1 MERRDWERAA
11 EMFARALKKVDEL
24 PPPAADELAGLPP
37 RPVAAAASAAAFDE
51 QVPR

>member
-1 MERRDWERAA
+1 MERHDWERAD

-24 PPPAADELAGLPP
+24 PPPVAEELAGSPP
-37 RPVAAAASAAAFDE
+37 RPVAAAASAAAFEE